1 MICETISNAEL
12 QNGFS
17 QVFGCGISC
26 RQIFGLLWLVV
37 GRGGWWWLVVA
48 RGSLYVVLDL
58 TKFYSRPSRNFS
70 QAINVEDLSI
80 VRYPLQLIYM
90 RMFSTKFC

>member
-17 QVFGCGISC
+17 QFFGCGISC
-26 RQIFGLLWLVV
+26 RQIFGPLWLVV

-48 RGSLYVVLDL
+48 CML
-58 TKFYSRPSRNFS
+58 F
-70 QAINVEDLSI
+70 
-80 VRYPLQLIYM
+80 
-90 RMFSTKFC
+90 